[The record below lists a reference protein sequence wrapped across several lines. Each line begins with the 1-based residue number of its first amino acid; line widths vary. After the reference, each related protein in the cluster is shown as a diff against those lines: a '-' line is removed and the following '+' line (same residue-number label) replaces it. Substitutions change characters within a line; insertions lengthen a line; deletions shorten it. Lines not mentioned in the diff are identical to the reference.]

1 MWIRTLFAPTVCNDC
16 IFDRGS
22 RPGFVANVADQF
34 SPCQN
39 FQMSDT
45 ITVAFSN
52 QKGGVGKSTL
62 TVLVASYLYYE
73 LGVKVAIMDCDS
85 PQHSLKGERDREL
98 KDLDR
103 LPHIQALADQQL
115 AKSGLQP
122 YVVFD
127 CLLENAVQTMRKYI
141 NGDNDVQIL
150 FLDLPG
156 TMNNYNVL
164 QAVSNCD
171 YVFCPMAAS
180 KYDIESTLGYCQF
193 IHDHIMMAGYGNA
206 RERKDIYS
214 EYDAFM
220 ESIGLEAMRTTIPA
234 SVRFKRGLSAN
245 PKSKVF
251 RSTLFPPDPSLVKGS
266 GIDELAKEILA
277 LTGIGHG

>member
-1 MWIRTLFAPTVCNDC
+1 
-16 IFDRGS
+16 
-22 RPGFVANVADQF
+22 
-34 SPCQN
+34 
-39 FQMSDT
+39 MSDT
-45 ITVAFSN
+45 IAIAFSN

-85 PQHSLKGERDREL
+85 PQHSLMIERNREL
-98 KDLDR
+98 K
-103 LPHIQALADQQL
+103 ALEATPCLKEMANRQL

-122 YVVFD
+122 YPVFD
-127 CLLENAVQTMRKYI
+127 CPLDMALSRMRQYI
-141 NGDNDVQIL
+141 KGDNDVKIL

-164 QAVSNCD
+164 QVVSNCD

-193 IHDHIMMAGYGNA
+193 IHDNIITSGYGNLKKVQILWNKVDA
-206 RERKDIYS
+206 RERKDLYH
-214 EYDAFM
+214 EYDEFM
-220 ESIGLEAMRTTIPA
+220 ESIGLETMNTSMPL
-234 SVRFKRGLSAN
+234 SVKFKKGLSVN
-245 PKSKVF
+245 PKQKVF

-266 GIDELAKEILA
+266 YIDELAKEILKI
-277 LTGIGHG
+277 TGINHG